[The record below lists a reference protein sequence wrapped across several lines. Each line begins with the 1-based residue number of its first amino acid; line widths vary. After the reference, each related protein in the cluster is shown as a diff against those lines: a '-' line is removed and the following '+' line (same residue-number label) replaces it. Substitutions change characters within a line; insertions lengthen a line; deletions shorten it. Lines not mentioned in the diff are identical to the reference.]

1 MRGNFIHLFH
11 PVNFCSGHFIHLTFH
26 PVNLSLPNPA
36 PPPSLCF
43 TTVTVKRNVYSEFC
57 SHFLDTCPLE
67 LCFGELLAM
76 ACPNF
81 LSHQTPET
89 SFTTSQT
96 NTIGEGDMISYYRN
110 LQVLDMTWSTNKG
123 PYQNHVIRFSA
134 VLDPSLPP
142 HPFVTPS

>member
-1 MRGNFIHLFH
+1 ML
-11 PVNFCSGHFIHLTFH
+11 V
-26 PVNLSLPNPA
+26 
-36 PPPSLCF
+36 
-43 TTVTVKRNVYSEFC
+43 TTVTVKKNVYSEFC

-96 NTIGEGDMISYYRN
+96 NTIGEGNMISYYRN
-110 LQVLDMTWSTNKG
+110 LQVLEGAQAVVKILSYSIRKMIVTR
-123 PYQNHVIRFSA
+123 VIMLT
-134 VLDPSLPP
+134 VLKLALNVM
-142 HPFVTPS
+142 FTFLGGKIVFE